1 MNHNEKEKCIASLST
16 RVRPS
21 TKKLLEAIPLLTGT
35 PQQQFVDEAILAAI
49 QHLPED
55 IQNRLHLLT
64 DLVPKNTSN

>member
-1 MNHNEKEKCIASLST
+1 MNHNEKEKCNASLST

-35 PQQQFVDEAILAAI
+35 PQQQFVDEAILTAI
-49 QHLPED
+49 KLLPED

-64 DLVPKNTSN
+64 NLDPMRG